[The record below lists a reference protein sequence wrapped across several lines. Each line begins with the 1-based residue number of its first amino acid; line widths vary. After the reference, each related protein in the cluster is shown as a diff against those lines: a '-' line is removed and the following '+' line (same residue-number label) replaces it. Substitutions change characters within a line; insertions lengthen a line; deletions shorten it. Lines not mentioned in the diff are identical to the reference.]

1 MFVVPKKEDASIGK
15 PVLPNSV
22 AVLLGYLNDT
32 GKVVPGSRREWE
44 VMEVMEGG
52 RGKTFLSGRGR
63 IRSGRELA
71 LVKPFSAVP

>member
-52 RGKTFLSGRGR
+52 RERLF
-63 IRSGRELA
+63 
-71 LVKPFSAVP
+71 